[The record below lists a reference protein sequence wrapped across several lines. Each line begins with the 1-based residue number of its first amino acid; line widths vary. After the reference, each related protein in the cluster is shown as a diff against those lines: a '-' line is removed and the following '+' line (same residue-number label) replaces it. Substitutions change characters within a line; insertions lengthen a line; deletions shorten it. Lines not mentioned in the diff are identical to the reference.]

1 MPIKTS
7 SIGGKDRSKKAGG
20 LLSSKLL
27 ATTMA
32 VLITIQFILILSQTL
47 HVNQNQRQQT
57 LQNEQRGQ
65 HAGTTKEKMASIAS
79 FWWPSPETSGGFL
92 SAIYNA
98 QNPDD
103 CSSKST
109 KYFVMQSLK
118 KNEGDNRGLSAWA
131 SITMQHMLHAF
142 SDGDDPSAGR
152 RVLINDNNLWPMAKG
167 CKNGPETRECYFLPL
182 TKCRLSDVDP
192 IDAKDGSVALIDQKR
207 DDYDRSARTVY
218 SSDTNKY
225 ARMTENKIEWTGLPG
240 NQKDHSL
247 TALTA
252 AFLAYNL
259 QPQPWLR
266 KEIDERLM
274 RSLPADLNPDRTLG
288 VPIRRS
294 DKCFGHAIA
303 GSAKGEL
310 DCPPLETYLQSVRD
324 FMKFDPLIDTI
335 IVISE
340 DNAACSEFIKLVKK
354 EIPSL
359 RIVTNVGDVQQGTG
373 SASKLES
380 YKEGASNADVIASAL
395 TSLHL
400 HLRARYFVLTTKSS
414 WTSSIAILARVYG
427 FSTDVYVIDIGK
439 NKNSYSDSARRGG

>member
-1 MPIKTS
+1 MPAKST
-7 SIGGKDRSKKAGG
+7 SIGSRSKKSAGV
-20 LLSSKLL
+20 LSSNLL
-27 ATTMA
+27 VITMA
-32 VLITIQFILILSQTL
+32 ALVLIQLILIFSQTL
-47 HVNQNQRQQT
+47 HVNVDQRQQSV
-57 LQNEQRGQ
+57 QNEPLRQ
-65 HAGTTKEKMASIAS
+65 HAGTTNEKLSSIAS
-79 FWWPSPETSGGFL
+79 FWWPSPATSGGFL

-98 QNPDD
+98 QNPED

-152 RVLINDNNLWPMAKG
+152 RIVINDNNLWPMAKG
-167 CKNGPETRECYFLPL
+167 CQHGPETRECYFLPL
-182 TKCRLSDVDP
+182 TKCKLSDVDP
-192 IDAKDGSVALIDQKR
+192 IDTKDGSVALIDQKK
-207 DDYDRSARTVY
+207 DNYDRSARTLY
-218 SSDTNKY
+218 SSDTSKY

-266 KEIDERLM
+266 KEIDERLKK
-274 RSLPADLNPDRTLG
+274 SLPVDLNPDRTLG

-294 DKCFGHAIA
+294 DKCFGHDIE

-310 DCPPLETYLQSVRD
+310 DCPSLETYLQSVKE
-324 FMKFDPLIDTI
+324 FIKFDPLIDTI
-335 IVISE
+335 IITSE
-340 DNAACSEFIKLVKK
+340 DNAACSEFIELVKK

-395 TSLHL
+395 TSLHM

-427 FSTDVYVIDIGK
+427 FSTDVYVIDIGR
-439 NKNSYSDSARRGG
+439 NRNSYSESARKGG